1 MEQIG
6 NKENTLVRGL
16 KARHMT
22 MIAIGG
28 SIGTGLF
35 LASGGAIHSAGPGG
49 ALIAYGAIGLM
60 VYFLMTS
67 LGEMAAYMP
76 VPGSFSTYASKF
88 VDPALGFALGWNYW
102 FNWAITIAAEIA
114 AANLIMKYW
123 FPESSTFLWSIVFL
137 GIMTGINYLSVRA
150 YGESEYWFSFLKVAT
165 VIIFIVV
172 GLLMIVGIMG
182 GGGQN
187 SGIQWMKPGETAFP
201 GGFFAIFG
209 VFMAAGFSFQ
219 GTELIGVA
227 AGESE
232 DPARSVPKAVKQIFW
247 RILIFYIVSLFIVG
261 ALISYKDPLLLQSGI
276 ENIAVSPFTVV
287 FERAGFAFAASVMNA
302 IILTSVLSAG
312 TSGMYASTRMLWVL
326 AKEGKAPSWLKALNK
341 RGIPIAALAVT
352 AAIGM
357 IAFLASLFGEGVVYT
372 WLLNASGMSGFL
384 AWIGIAISHYRFRRA
399 FAAQNRSL
407 DVLPYRARWFP
418 FGPVLAFIICFIVIV
433 GQGYAQFIGGTINWM
448 GVVATYIGLPLFLT
462 IYLVYK
468 WKHKTRLIPLKECDL
483 SKVE

>member
-1 MEQIG
+1 MSEQR
-6 NKENTLVRGL
+6 TQADRQLVRGL

-35 LASGGAIHSAGPGG
+35 LASGGAISSAGPGG
-49 ALIAYGAIGLM
+49 ALLAYAAIGFM

-76 VPGSFSTYASKF
+76 VTGSFSTYAARF
-88 VDPALGFALGWNYW
+88 VDPAFGFALGWNYW

-114 AANLIMKYW
+114 AASIIVKYW
-123 FPESSTFLWSIVFL
+123 LPDVSTLACSAVFL
-137 GIMTGINYLSVRA
+137 AIMAGINYLSVRA
-150 YGESEYWFSFLKVAT
+150 YGESEYWFSLIKVVT
-165 VIIFIVV
+165 VVIFIVV
-172 GLLMIVGIMG
+172 GVLMILGIMG
-182 GGGQN
+182 GKAVGFHHFTEGAAP
-187 SGIQWMKPGETAFP
+187 IR
-201 GGFFAIFG
+201 GGFLAVFG

-232 DPARSVPKAVKQIFW
+232 EPEKNVPKAIKQIFW
-247 RILIFYIVSLFIVG
+247 RILIFYILSILIIG
-261 ALISYKDPLLLQSGI
+261 MLISYRDPLLLQSGI

-312 TSGMYASTRMLWVL
+312 NSGMYASTRMLWVL
-326 AKEGKAPSWLKALNK
+326 AREGKAPSWLKFINK
-341 RGIPIAALAVT
+341 RGIPTAALAVT

-357 IAFLASLFGEGVVYT
+357 LAFLASLFGQGVVYV

-384 AWIGIAISHYRFRRA
+384 AWLGIAISHYRFRKA
-399 FAAQNRSL
+399 FIAQGHRL
-407 DVLPYRARWFP
+407 DELPYRARWFP
-418 FGPVLAFIICFIVIV
+418 FGPLVAFVICSLVML
-433 GQGYAQFIGGTINWM
+433 GQGYAQFLSGQIQWA
-448 GVVATYIGLPLFLT
+448 GVAATYIGLPLFL
-462 IYLVYK
+462 ILYLGYK
-468 WKHKTRLIPLKECDL
+468 LKYRTRIVPLKDCRFKD
-483 SKVE
+483 